1 MTVTSLEMK
10 LLFFNYKNT
19 NATNTELFD
28 YEVLLAVTL
37 LLTSVVL
44 TAVILLLAYLLK
56 DWVKKNVGTRR
67 PETIKP
73 GEGFFFYEDGQL
85 RYDVCE
91 RNHPDIGVIY
101 TLLNRRVEY
110 KNVSKL

>member
-1 MTVTSLEMK
+1 M
-10 LLFFNYKNT
+10 
-19 NATNTELFD
+19 NTELFD
-28 YEVLLAVTL
+28 YDVLLTATL
-37 LLTSVVL
+37 LLASMVL
-44 TAVILLLAYLLK
+44 IAVILLLAYLLK

-73 GEGFFFYEDGQL
+73 GEGFFFYKDGQL
-85 RYDVCE
+85 RYDVCDQ
-91 RNHPDIGVIY
+91 NHADIGVIY

>member
-1 MTVTSLEMK
+1 M
-10 LLFFNYKNT
+10 
-19 NATNTELFD
+19 NTELFD
-28 YEVLLAVTL
+28 YEVLLAAAIL
-37 LLTSVVL
+37 LASVVL
-44 TAVILLLAYLLK
+44 IAQILLVAYLLK

-73 GEGFFFYEDGQL
+73 GEGFFFYEDGHL
-85 RYDVCE
+85 RYDICDK
-91 RNHPDIGVIY
+91 NHADIGVIY

>member
-1 MTVTSLEMK
+1 M
-10 LLFFNYKNT
+10 NT
-19 NATNTELFD
+19 GLFD
-28 YEVLLAVTL
+28 YEVLLTATL
-37 LLTSVVL
+37 LLASAVL
-44 TAVILLLAYLLK
+44 IAQILLVAYLLK
-56 DWVKKNVGTRR
+56 DWVSKNVGSRR

-73 GEGFFFYEDGQL
+73 GEGFFFYKHGQL